1 MPKSVYVI
9 GAGRTDFARNFR
21 KEGKSI
27 RDIIVEAGT
36 GAIADA
42 GVQPRDVQ
50 SGVVGNFASGL
61 FTRQLHLGSLVTE
74 IDESLLGIPTMHVE
88 AACASGG
95 VAVLSAAHQI
105 MSGAHD
111 VVLVVGAEQQK
122 TMSPA
127 DGSDVLGAAADYH
140 AERSI
145 YGEFMFPKLF
155 ARIADIYMKRY
166 GLTERQLAQVAVK
179 NYANAKRNP
188 QAQTRNIDLTL
199 DQACVE
205 SQANPRIAPPLKIS
219 DCSQIT
225 DGGASIVLC
234 SQEFLRRLARPKPAV
249 RLLGYGHTTDH
260 LPLDRKAIPEFPIA
274 RAAARQAYEMAGLSP
289 RDLDAAEVHDCFS
302 ISEIVAYEILG
313 FAEQGQG
320 ATFLEKGIPVNAGGG
335 LIGDGHPVGATGV
348 RQVVEAYAHLTE
360 SAGARQVG
368 GARRYLTFNMGGS
381 VTTSVVMIWG
391 AECARPPTAPAVP
404 SGSSPPSRSATAT
417 TAPSTRSTSS

>member
-1 MPKSVYVI
+1 MPQPVYVI
-9 GAGRTDFARNFR
+9 GAGRTDFKRNFR

-36 GAIADA
+36 GAIADS
-42 GVQPRDVQ
+42 GIQPRDVQ

-61 FTRQLHLGSLVTE
+61 FTRQLHLGSFLVE
-74 IDESLLGIPTMHVE
+74 IDEGLLGIPTMHVE

-95 VAVLSAAHQI
+95 AAVLTAAHQI

-111 VVLVVGAEQQK
+111 VVLIVGAEQQK

-145 YGEFMFPKLF
+145 YGDFMFPKLF
-155 ARIADIYMKRY
+155 ARIADTYMKRY

-188 QAQTRNIDLTL
+188 QAQTRDINLTL

-205 SQANPRIAPPLKIS
+205 SEANPRIAPPLKIS

-225 DGGASIVLC
+225 DGGAAIVLC
-234 SQEFLRRLARPKPAV
+234 SGTFLRRFSSPKRAV
-249 RLLGYGHTTDH
+249 RLLGFGHTTDH
-260 LPLDRKAIPEFPIA
+260 LPLERKSIPEFPIA
-274 RAAARQAYEMAGLSP
+274 RAAARQAYDMARLSP
-289 RDLDAAEVHDCFS
+289 RDIHAADVHDCFS
-302 ISEIVAYEILG
+302 ISEILAYEILG
-313 FAEQGQG
+313 FADPGQG
-320 ATFLEKGIPVNAGGG
+320 PRFINTGIPINPGGG

-348 RQVVEAYAHLTE
+348 RQVVEACAHLTE
-360 SAGARQVG
+360 SAGARQVP
-368 GARRYLTFNMGGS
+368 AAKRYLTFNMGGS

-391 AECARPPTAPAVP
+391 TE
-404 SGSSPPSRSATAT
+404 
-417 TAPSTRSTSS
+417 